1 MELPTQPADRLFA
14 RPRGSAPAGQNRLLL
29 RALGAFLVLPGMV
42 AFVVPLVIGFASGRP
57 QRYAALAAVPIGIG
71 GLLLALCVREF
82 LVAGRGTLAPWDPP
96 RRLVTSGPYRFS
108 RNPIYLGVLSVLI
121 GWCVLWESHV
131 LEIYLAVT
139 LGVFLFRVLLLEE
152 PWAAER
158 FGTDWQAY
166 RARTPRWLI

>member
-1 MELPTQPADRLFA
+1 VGRAPPPPAPP
-14 RPRGSAPAGQNRLLL
+14 RPA
-29 RALGAFLVLPGMV
+29 
-42 AFVVPLVIGFASGRP
+42 
-57 QRYAALAAVPIGIG
+57 AAVGIG
-71 GLLLALCVREF
+71 ALLLALCTREF

-121 GWCVLWESHV
+121 GWCLLWDSRV

-152 PWAAER
+152 PWAAKR
-158 FGTDWQAY
+158 FGAEWRAY